1 MSNCLF
7 VFSLQYWWLCS
18 VSCYL
23 FFWLLSTS
31 SVLLA
36 MQTEHPHH
44 DLLQKF
50 SLSFSPWSTWLPW
63 KEPQEKTP
71 SGLAAPPLSTHDDPR
86 MIGPHP
92 TNQKW
97 GLEDFSQSSAL
108 LSGFIINSS
117 WWLTGSYFLP
127 CWLERN
133 GRGSADL
140 REKTPEGDFTL
151 VRVAN
156 SATILPLGLVKHHF
170 MLGIYT
176 LYFLNK
182 MKWVTKAQTQEI
194 WTYTLTKSN
203 LTGVHTGYLK

>member
-1 MSNCLF
+1 
-7 VFSLQYWWLCS
+7 
-18 VSCYL
+18 
-23 FFWLLSTS
+23 
-31 SVLLA
+31 
-36 MQTEHPHH
+36 
-44 DLLQKF
+44 
-50 SLSFSPWSTWLPW
+50 
-63 KEPQEKTP
+63 
-71 SGLAAPPLSTHDDPR
+71 

-117 WWLTGSYFLP
+117 WWLTGSYFLL

-151 VRVAN
+151 VCVAN
-156 SATILPLGLVKHHF
+156 SATILPLGLVRHHF

-194 WTYTLTKSN
+194 WTHTLTKSN
-203 LTGVHTGYLK
+203 LIGVHTGYLKITNKDLVYSTGNSAQYSKIINGKKLKIIEKNCKSSREIAQFFIFPGASIWIEKFCKHNLRLKSFMFTDQSRCISI